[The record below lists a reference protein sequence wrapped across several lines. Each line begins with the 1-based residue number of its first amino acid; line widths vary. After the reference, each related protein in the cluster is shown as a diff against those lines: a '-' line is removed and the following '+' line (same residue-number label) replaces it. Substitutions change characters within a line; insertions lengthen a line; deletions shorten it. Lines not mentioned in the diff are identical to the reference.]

1 MCKKPTISQE
11 KVNLLTAFCSLQKH
25 LFPSLMS
32 DSFWCFTSC
41 LIIASTEQFLAYK
54 VGLISGAFY
63 EILGNKDQNEFLNH
77 VIYSIALLLSIT
89 LFKSLRSFL
98 SKTLGVLWRKHL
110 TKSVHEM
117 YFNNLTFY
125 KLISFGKCVLMYH
138 KSDDKPKL
146 VLPWSFSYSLWENF
160 TNSTVFHLSTQM
172 KRSPIS
178 MFFHLHKWK

>member
-11 KVNLLTAFCSLQKH
+11 KVNLLTAFFSLQKH
-25 LFPSLMS
+25 LFPSLKS

-63 EILGNKDQNEFLNH
+63 EILGNKDQNGFLNH
-77 VIYSIALLLSIT
+77 VIYSVALLLSIT

-125 KLISFGKCVLMYH
+125 KLISFGKCVCTINLMINLLYFT
-138 KSDDKPKL
+138 KL
-146 VLPWSFSYSLWENF
+146 YLL
-160 TNSTVFHLSTQM
+160 
-172 KRSPIS
+172 
-178 MFFHLHKWK
+178 